1 MNKKISA
8 LAISAILSLNLV
20 GCSTNDSKKE
30 DSNKPKQNTEEI
42 KNHKIGEVVDLDG
55 AKVSVKNIRKLET
68 NSNDYAV
75 EIEITN
81 TGDNDLQ
88 SDYLENYILKSSDNT
103 TGEAINNQELNGEL
117 MFDTIRP
124 GNTLKGEIA
133 FELTKDA
140 TPKTLEIAYEN
151 VGKYTVFDL

>member
-1 MNKKISA
+1 MNKKILV
-8 LAISAILSLNLV
+8 LAISIILSLSLV
-20 GCSTNDSKKE
+20 GCSTNNSKNRDSK
-30 DSNKPKQNTEEI
+30 SKQNTEEV

-55 AKVSVKNIRKLET
+55 AKVSFKNIRKLET

-124 GNTLKGEIA
+124 GDTLKGEIA